1 MHFDI
6 IIIGA
11 GVIGSS
17 TAYHLKKQSPK
28 NRILLIE
35 KNDRIA
41 GGNTAKSAALYRN
54 LFSSETS
61 HTLASSSIK
70 FYETI
75 APKIALKKLGY
86 QWMFSKEDWKKS
98 QEGLEKLDPKADDF
112 EILEASALQEK
123 FHIDITKSGE
133 MNEIHR
139 ILFGHRCGALSAT
152 NLARY
157 YANEFQQ
164 IGGNISLKTK
174 ITNIHLTEK
183 INHYPPWR
191 DIKIESI
198 SDQQNKKYSAN
209 KYVFTTGAWTNEILT
224 PIGIAPHIYPKKR
237 QLFVIKIKEPSQIIK
252 DSTVKVPILILPTG
266 GVYLKP
272 ILEKNLLVIGCA
284 DDLGNPFQRNE
295 DSPVAEEGYFRR
307 VIEPVLNYYFPK
319 LTDYELFSKW
329 AGYYAY
335 YWPDYNP
342 VIEQIANIQWVSG
355 TSGSG
360 IMKADA
366 IGRIAAT
373 KTLGKEQAILYD
385 GTKFRVANLSLKNRK
400 VDKEKLVI

>member
-1 MHFDI
+1 MNFDI
-6 IIIGA
+6 IVIGA

-28 NRILLIE
+28 IRVLLLD
-35 KNDRIA
+35 KNDRVA

-61 HTLASSSIK
+61 QALALSSIK
-70 FYETI
+70 FYESI

-86 QWMFSKEDWKKS
+86 QWMFSEEDWKKS
-98 QEGLEKLDPKADDF
+98 QEGLAKLDSKADDF
-112 EILEASALQEK
+112 EILEASDLQAK
-123 FHIDITKSGE
+123 FHINTTKLGE
-133 MNEIHR
+133 MKEIHR
-139 ILFGHRCGALSAT
+139 LLFGHRCGALSAT

-164 IGGNISLKTK
+164 LGGNISLKTK
-174 ITNIHLTEK
+174 ITTIHLTEK
-183 INHYPPWR
+183 NHRYPPWK
-191 DIKIESI
+191 DIRINSI
-198 SDQQNKKYSAN
+198 SDQRNKKYSAN
-209 KYVFTTGAWTNEILT
+209 KYVFATGAWTNETLQ
-224 PIGIAPHIYPKKR
+224 PIGIASHIYPKKR
-237 QLFVIKIKEPSQIIK
+237 QLFAVKIQEPNQIVK
-252 DSTVKVPILILPTG
+252 DSSVKVPILILPTG

-272 ILEKNLLVIGCA
+272 ILEKGLIVIGCA

-295 DSPVAEEGYFRR
+295 EPPVAEEDYFRE
-307 VIEPVLNYYFPK
+307 VIEPVLNHYFPK

-342 VIEQIANIQWVSG
+342 VIEQVANIQWVSG

-366 IGRIAAT
+366 IGRIAAA
-373 KTLGKEQAILYD
+373 KAFGKEQAILYD
-385 GTKFRVANLSLKNRK
+385 GTKFPVASLSLKKRV
-400 VDKEKLVI
+400 VDEEKLVI